1 MTSPPDA
8 SPSPDTLTAEERR
21 EALDVARRLAEL
33 GIPIFVAPPAK
44 GSSTGFA
51 LPNGWQNTA
60 PDPTVVDTW
69 KPGSALCAVMGA
81 GVDLLDVDTRN
92 GGEESLAQLN
102 GSMPRTYGVAAT
114 PSGGWHYLIASL
126 RIGSRD
132 GVYPGLDVKGGRP
145 DGQSRGFAFL
155 APTERASKVDGQ
167 PHPYRWHQPPDAE
180 SLTALLRGD
189 APDASGAELA
199 NKIVALMTK
208 VRRGRRREQGSG
220 RLWEWANQRAP
231 HSWKVADKVIE
242 RKLAAIASW
251 DAASGSGGRQT
262 IMDAAFTLGGYV
274 ASEHHFDE
282 AQARERLAEAC
293 AARWG
298 SADEDDLRWIDQGV
312 TEGQWE
318 PLCVYTPEQ
327 EAHWREGMLT
337 QLAALNAWR
346 QGQGLPHIAADDY
359 LRDQGDDDDEA
370 LAGLAGFIPVALAQ
384 GLNGSTLGI
393 GIDAG
398 GSGGAGSGGEGPA
411 GLTGTLDDDPPLDL
425 NRYLGPHFDPNE
437 DSTDQGFAQE
447 TVLRMHPV
455 LRFATDTGGWVQR
468 KSLLW
473 VERKKSA
480 AMERWAVK
488 EVADRMPLG
497 ESPLPSNKAD
507 YTEAHWQAHRRGFFR
522 SSAGTGRIAAKLKDV
537 VVGGNHPCALEVS
550 RLDTEPEILWAG
562 GVPWDLRASLDR
574 PVASGLDPNTPHLH
588 SAWCSP
594 AAGETPAWDAFMEVV
609 FPDPDVRA
617 WALRVLSIGLTGH
630 PDAAMPILHGP
641 ARSGKSS
648 VLKLLVGLLGTYGI
662 SANPKLLS
670 PSDNS
675 HDAIIYQ
682 LKGARLAFIDEGPK
696 PGAIAA
702 ERLKQLTGGAQLT
715 ASQKG
720 ADPIVFEPTHT
731 LAMTANEPPPMTDL
745 ALVARYRLI
754 PCDVPEEAV
763 KPVRERLADPVVW
776 RAEAPAILAMMITEC
791 ARWLADRSSA
801 SVGSAPSVLLAE
813 AADLEAAQNPVSEWV
828 RDCTVPTEPGSPS
841 RDLHRAYLAWHQQQ
855 HFLERVPPV
864 SETSFGRKLT
874 KLGFPPVKRRDG
886 EQTLWYR
893 SLSVLGG
900 GGYGPP
906 LPTVRVLTGQEDV
919 PDTTRNTP
927 NPEHQPGTSQSPRSS
942 PVLDTSVPDVPGLG
956 SKVEFNNT
964 TTPYRGTEDI
974 TGNGIGGAP
983 QNPEQTIMRTGPDL
997 GCSGV
1002 PDRCSGSGYE
1012 AGTVTERSRPAPEGV
1027 DLPDAT
1033 QEAPVGTQSVT
1044 SGALDLPIGLPEGF
1058 DPLAPITPAQKKLW
1072 AAAHGISESQASG
1085 QLKER
1090 KKQAKQRERQLGV
1103 QARICE
1109 LSGPEHDLPV
1119 ALNRALEIRAVEPEH
1134 VVGILRAVVE
1144 RAGGQLTVDMENTGY
1159 PVGHRHYE
1167 LRTVQLGD
1175 EELTLVLDPVEHAEQ
1190 IRDLLDWAPMLVAHS
1205 GQADLVALA
1214 HARLGDF
1221 EAMMAKLRDTAV
1233 LARLADPKTCGSDGG
1248 LKEIA
1253 PKLLGERA
1261 VTARTEADR
1270 KALFGAGG
1278 WLTDTKIDTPVG
1290 RSGWAQVSR
1299 TGATMIR
1306 YAGADVLDTAAI
1318 SRSLPW
1324 IPEWLTDRERIVQG
1338 MTARITYAGAPLDHE
1353 KIREL
1358 ESAHTPERD
1367 RLAAE
1372 IRAFPGIAVE
1382 NPGSPKQLAAAFA
1395 ALGMVLPPTKP
1406 DRFGRGGGSPSTASA
1421 VLTVLRREHPDSAI
1435 GELAG
1440 LVLGYRHHETA
1451 LGTFIGPYKA
1461 LCELGDARV
1470 RPTIYTV
1477 GTDTGRTSCVRPNA
1491 QQLPR
1496 QGGFRAMY
1504 GADPGMVI
1512 VRADFSGVEIRGA
1525 AALSGDATLLESIRV
1540 SDELGSGAH
1549 ADIHWLTAKQAFGPD
1564 ATKEHRYLVK
1574 PGVFTHLYGGRAPTI
1589 AEQLGITLGE
1599 AELIARSLETLT
1611 PTYQAWSRSLI
1622 EECRRGRI
1630 SFDSYSGRKIWI
1642 SEPRKAPNY
1651 AVQGSCREILVD
1663 AMLRWRDT
1671 RWGGCM
1677 ILPVH
1682 DELLAW
1688 VPAED
1693 AHEATAALVECMTTS
1708 LTGPSGATVPIKAEP
1723 DDPDPETGRWTGSPF
1738 WPDAS

>member
-8 SPSPDTLTAEERR
+8 SPTPDTLTAEERR
-21 EALDVARRLAEL
+21 AALDVARRLAEL
-33 GIPIFVAPPAK
+33 GIPIFVAPPSKTAK
-44 GSSTGFA
+44 IGYK
-51 LPNGWQNTA
+51 LPLEWQHTA
-60 PDPTVVDTW
+60 PDPAVVDQW
-69 KPGSALCAVMGA
+69 KPGWALCAVMGA
-81 GVDLLDVDTRN
+81 GLDLLDVDTRN
-92 GGEESLAQLN
+92 GGLESFASLN
-102 GSMPRTYGVAAT
+102 GVCPTVYACAST
-114 PSGGWHYLIASL
+114 PSGGFHHFIAGLGVGSL
-126 RIGSRD
+126 D
-132 GVYPGLDVKGGRP
+132 GAYPGIDIKGGTDYAR
-145 DGQSRGFAFL
+145 SRGFAFL
-155 APTERASKVDGQ
+155 SPTEKPSKIDNES
-167 PHPYRWHQPPDAE
+167 HPYRWVTPPDPERLAR
-180 SLTALLRGD
+180 LLRG
-189 APDASGAELA
+189 ELA
-199 NKIVALMTK
+199 DTTGAMLAER
-208 VRRGRRREQGSG
+208 VRGERNRTYAPRQPSEGSG
-220 RLWEWANQRAP
+220 RIWECMNQRAP
-231 HSWKVADKVIE
+231 HSWLVADNVIKIKLNE
-242 RKLAAIASW
+242 VTGWDPAGSRGFRKTLMRAA
-251 DAASGSGGRQT
+251 
-262 IMDAAFTLGGYV
+262 MTLGGYV
-274 ASEHHFDE
+274 ASDLDLDE
-282 AQARERLAEAC
+282 QAAREKLRTAVEGYWK
-293 AARWG
+293 AA
-298 SADEDDLRWIDQGV
+298 
-312 TEGQWE
+312 
-318 PLCVYTPEQ
+318 P
-327 EAHWREGMLT
+327 
-337 QLAALNAWR
+337 
-346 QGQGLPHIAADDY
+346 
-359 LRDQGDDDDEA
+359 DDDDETW
-370 LAGLAGFIPVALAQ
+370 ITQ
-384 GLNGSTLGI
+384 GLNDGRNRPFSIYTQEQLEAWTENLLQRLKEVNDDRERRREQPI
-393 GIDAG
+393 GRDAWLRWWIG
-398 GSGGAGSGGEGPA
+398 EDDELAQLYDHLTNPQVDHVRSLLEFPNPRDGEQIPGAPSERA
-411 GLTGTLDDDPPLDL
+411 GLVAPVAPEAPTGGPGDEPPWTIY
-425 NRYLGPHFDPNE
+425 RYLDNSPFDPA
-437 DSTDQGFAQE
+437 DDGSDQGLAE
-447 TVLRMHPV
+447 AVAGRMHAA
-455 LRFATDTGGWVQR
+455 LRYGVDTG
-468 KSLLW
+468 LW
-473 VERKKSA
+473 LVRGPEIWSEREVMDA
-480 AMERWAVK
+480 WAIATVARLMPPGQTPIPK
-488 EVADRMPLG
+488 EPADR
-497 ESPLPSNKAD
+497 
-507 YTEAHWQAHRRGFFR
+507 TEEHWRAHRRGVFL
-522 SSAGTGRIAAKLKDV
+522 SSAGAGRIGQKLRAVVKNVDHPSGIEVAALDA
-537 VVGGNHPCALEVS
+537 HPEV
-550 RLDTEPEILWAG
+550 LWAG
-562 GVPWDLRASLDR
+562 GMPWDLRASREAPTLAR
-574 PVASGLDPNTPHLH
+574 ISPSEPHLH
-588 SAWCSP
+588 TAACAP
-594 AAGETPAWDAFMEVV
+594 AAVETPYWDAFVAAV
-609 FPDPDVRA
+609 WPDQDVRD
-617 WALRVLSIGLTGH
+617 WALRVLSVSLAGY
-630 PDAAMPILHGP
+630 PDAVLPVLFGDS
-641 ARSGKSS
+641 RTGKSS
-648 VLKLLVGLLGTYGI
+648 LVALIVKVLGTYGH
-662 SANPKLLS
+662 AADPRLLS
-670 PSDNS
+670 SADS
-675 HDAIIYQ
+675 HASIIYA
-682 LKGARLAFIDEGPK
+682 LKGRRLSFIDEGPRGGK
-696 PGAIAA
+696 VAT

-715 ASQKG
+715 GNAMR
-720 ADPIVFEPTHT
+720 ANPITFEPTHT
-731 LAMTANEPPPMTDL
+731 LVMTSNEEPPLTDPALL
-745 ALVARYRLI
+745 ARLRVI
-754 PCDVPEEAV
+754 PCDAEQV
-763 KPVRERLADPVVW
+763 PVRAARRALTPAIWAQEAPGVLAKLMAECAAWLADP
-776 RAEAPAILAMMITEC
+776 
-791 ARWLADRSSA
+791 DSA
-801 SVGSAPSVLLAE
+801 GSE
-813 AADLEAAQNPVSEWV
+813 AAPEHLRRVVSDLEAAQNPIREWQEN
-828 RDCTVPTEPGSPS
+828 CTVPTEPGTPG
-841 RDLHRAYLAWHQQQ
+841 RDLYRAYIAWHDQQPT
-855 HFLERVPPV
+855 LRRAPYP
-864 SETSFGRKLT
+864 SETSFGRVLS
-874 KLGFPPVKRRDG
+874 KLGFPAKDRRVG
-886 EQTLWYR
+886 SKVHKYR
-893 SLSVLGG
+893 GLSVLGG

-906 LPTVRVLTGQEDV
+906 TTPSGGVTVSSEPTVSDPVAGQPATDAGSPGHPQHSESSRSNPVFSSSVAGVASTNTQITHTHTQRNNMGEIRRIPETSDYPRHEAEKSGSDQAKQAGV
-919 PDTTRNTP
+919 AGPAQAATPASTTSDMPD
-927 NPEHQPGTSQSPRSS
+927 E
-942 PVLDTSVPDVPGLG
+942 
-956 SKVEFNNT
+956 
-964 TTPYRGTEDI
+964 
-974 TGNGIGGAP
+974 
-983 QNPEQTIMRTGPDL
+983 
-997 GCSGV
+997 SGV
-1002 PDRCSGSGYE
+1002 S
-1012 AGTVTERSRPAPEGV
+1012 AGQTEFFKIAE
-1027 DLPDAT
+1027 
-1033 QEAPVGTQSVT
+1033 
-1044 SGALDLPIGLPEGF
+1044 GLPEDF
-1058 DPLAPITPAQKKLW
+1058 DPLSPITPAQKKLW
-1072 AAAHGISESQASG
+1072 AAAHGIDERQASG
-1085 QLKER
+1085 QLKEI
-1090 KKQAKQRERQLGV
+1090 KKQAKARERQLGV
-1103 QARICE
+1103 QAKICE
-1109 LSGPEHDLPV
+1109 LSGPEHALPV
-1119 ALNRALEIRAVEPEH
+1119 ALNRALEIHPVEPGELELL
-1134 VVGILRAVVE
+1134 LRMCWE

-1159 PVGHRHYE
+1159 PVGHRHYG

-1175 EELTLVLDPVEHAEQ
+1175 EELTLVLDPLAQEGV
-1190 IRDLLDWAPMLVAHS
+1190 IRWAVSAAPVLVAHS

-1214 HARLGDF
+1214 HAGLGDF

-1278 WLTDTKIDTPVG
+1278 WLTDTKIDTDPA
-1290 RSGWAQVSR
+1290 RSGWARVSR
-1299 TGATMIR
+1299 GCATMIR

-1338 MTARITYAGAPLDHE
+1338 MTARITYGGAPLDHE

-1358 ESAHTPERD
+1358 EAAHTPERD

-1372 IRAFPGIAVE
+1372 IHAFPGIAVE

-1440 LVLGYRHHETA
+1440 LVLGYRHHDTA